1 MSTPG
6 MITTDIGSLDYGS
19 SVTIQTNGKI
29 LIAGYSDIGFAL
41 VRYNSNGSLDTTFSG
56 DGKLTTDFGDV
67 HDDPRATVQTDGKI
81 LVAGGSYKTDRSNS
95 DFALAR
101 YNTDGSLDTTF
112 SDDGKLTTDF
122 GSWGLCYSVTVQVN
136 GKILVAG
143 EVEAEG
149 SDMRSYFGLARYNT
163 NGSLDTTFSSDGKL
177 TTDFSNES
185 WVQAWANSVIVD
197 ATGKI
202 LVSGAILNED
212 LTRGVAL
219 ARYNTNGSLDT
230 TFSSDGKLTTDFGG
244 RGYGDTSM
252 FVQTDGKILVA
263 GTAEGVD
270 NEDQTDFALAR
281 YNTDGSLDTTF
292 SDDGKLTTDLGS
304 FDYGYS
310 VTVQTNGKIL
320 VAGVIANE
328 DLTSSVA
335 LVRYNTDGSFDTT
348 FSDDGKLITD
358 WDTDWWSTVNVT
370 VQTDGK
376 ILVAGN
382 VNNEDHTDSD
392 FALIRYNSDGTLD
405 STFDVNAPIPGLTVN
420 GDSKANNLFGS
431 DNNDTF
437 TGGGSADTFNIVA
450 GDDIITDLGSG
461 GADIL
466 KVSAGASVEA
476 TVTAAWTATAKT
488 VINGHTF
495 LQTSGLRIDVSKATG
510 NYGFELLNEGGATFL
525 IGSKEEDYLLGGA
538 GNDTLTGGKG
548 DDDFYVTTAGG
559 TNTITDLG
567 NGSDTLMVAIGSRAN
582 ATIYAAWTAE
592 SYTSNDG
599 TVNISTKGFAV
610 NVSASTGGSGYTITN
625 TGAATRLT
633 GSDSDDVLNGLK
645 GNDTLVGGA
654 GSDILKGGAGA
665 DSITGG
671 NGHDTF
677 LFAKGD
683 SGQKAGAID
692 NIVDYYKGVSGV
704 GDLIDF
710 SNSNLAVG
718 GSSSVASVKEASIS
732 SNGIA
737 TFASG
742 SGTTLADALA
752 DIATRFTASTN
763 SVGEFA
769 FFKIAGSGDYNLFIS
784 DGVKGVGANDV
795 VIQLVGVS
803 SISGIDLTGGN
814 LTITG

>member
-1 MSTPG
+1 MSDTTPP
-6 MITTDIGSLDYGS
+6 TDTNPWYLVVSGENIVMTFSEPIKLGTGEISIYLWDSEGFAVYGS
-19 SVTIQTNGKI
+19 AISVSKVLST
-29 LIAGYSDIGFAL
+29 D
-41 VRYNSNGSLDTTFSG
+41 
-56 DGKLTTDFGDV
+56 KLTLTLTPSVILEAGQPYTLKIRVGAIKDLADNDYTTGSGPNVYQAFDVTD
-67 HDDPRATVQTDGKI
+67 PPPP
-81 LVAGGSYKTDRSNS
+81 
-95 DFALAR
+95 
-101 YNTDGSLDTTF
+101 
-112 SDDGKLTTDF
+112 SDD
-122 GSWGLCYSVTVQVN
+122 
-136 GKILVAG
+136 
-143 EVEAEG
+143 
-149 SDMRSYFGLARYNT
+149 
-163 NGSLDTTFSSDGKL
+163 
-177 TTDFSNES
+177 
-185 WVQAWANSVIVD
+185 
-197 ATGKI
+197 
-202 LVSGAILNED
+202 
-212 LTRGVAL
+212 
-219 ARYNTNGSLDT
+219 
-230 TFSSDGKLTTDFGG
+230 
-244 RGYGDTSM
+244 
-252 FVQTDGKILVA
+252 
-263 GTAEGVD
+263 
-270 NEDQTDFALAR
+270 
-281 YNTDGSLDTTF
+281 
-292 SDDGKLTTDLGS
+292 
-304 FDYGYS
+304 
-310 VTVQTNGKIL
+310 
-320 VAGVIANE
+320 
-328 DLTSSVA
+328 
-335 LVRYNTDGSFDTT
+335 
-348 FSDDGKLITD
+348 
-358 WDTDWWSTVNVT
+358 
-370 VQTDGK
+370 
-376 ILVAGN
+376 
-382 VNNEDHTDSD
+382 
-392 FALIRYNSDGTLD
+392 
-405 STFDVNAPIPGLTVN
+405 PIPGLTVS

-466 KVSAGASVEA
+466 KVSEGASVEA
-476 TVTAAWTATAKT
+476 TVTTAWTATAKT
-488 VINGHTF
+488 VINGYAS
-495 LQTSGLRIDVSKATG
+495 LDTSGLKIDVSKATG
-510 NYGFELLNEGGATFL
+510 NYGFDLENYGGATSL
-525 IGSKEEDYLLGGA
+525 IGSKEEDFLGGGE

-548 DDDFYVTTAGG
+548 DDDFYVNTAGG

-567 NGSDTLMVAIGSRAN
+567 NGSDTLMVEIGSRAN

-671 NGHDTF
+671 DGHDTF

-692 NIVDYYKGVSGV
+692 KIVDYYKGVSGV

-752 DIATRFTASTN
+752 DITTRFTASTD

-814 LTITG
+814 LTITS